1 MKEAKNKHR
10 ATTSRLPSFNCCD
23 VHWCQHLKDDV
34 AHAIIVSVRGKGLSD
49 EDTAKLRRALNEGRA
64 SSIFEECRRTA
75 QHSASSVFTNNIRS
89 WFNSMPSFMTGVGS
103 VGDLGGQLR
112 NMNLSKY
119 VALDGSDEIDEL
131 RSLWAEVGEDLWHGM
146 IHFTEPLEKGA
157 AD

>member
-1 MKEAKNKHR
+1 
-10 ATTSRLPSFNCCD
+10 
-23 VHWCQHLKDDV
+23 
-34 AHAIIVSVRGKGLSD
+34 
-49 EDTAKLRRALNEGRA
+49 
-64 SSIFEECRRTA
+64 
-75 QHSASSVFTNNIRS
+75 
-89 WFNSMPSFMTGVGS
+89 MPSFMTGVGS